1 MFDSAAFTR
10 GNADSIALEVYAER
24 AGAALA
30 CAFSSSAEFE
40 AALIAARRAAGV
52 YGPRRYR
59 RRFFIAACA
68 VAAAF
73 IFFGL
78 TFV

>member
-1 MFDSAAFTR
+1 MLDSAVFTR

-40 AALIAARRAAGV
+40 AALIATRRAAGV

-59 RRFFIAACA
+59 RRFIIAACA
-68 VAAAF
+68 IVAAVF
-73 IFFGL
+73 LVGL
-78 TFV
+78 SVV